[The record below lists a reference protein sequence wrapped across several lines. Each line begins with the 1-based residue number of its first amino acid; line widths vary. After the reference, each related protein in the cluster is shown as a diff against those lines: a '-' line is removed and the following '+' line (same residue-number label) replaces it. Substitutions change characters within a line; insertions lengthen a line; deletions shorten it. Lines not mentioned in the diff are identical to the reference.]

1 MQAKNTLRRHND
13 TPPRTAYPMRNI
25 QYGVCTKQ
33 QRYNAEPTCPVY
45 DL

>member
-13 TPPRTAYPMRNI
+13 TPPRTAYPMCNI

-33 QRYNAEPTCPVY
+33 LRYDAEPIHPVY
-45 DL
+45 NL